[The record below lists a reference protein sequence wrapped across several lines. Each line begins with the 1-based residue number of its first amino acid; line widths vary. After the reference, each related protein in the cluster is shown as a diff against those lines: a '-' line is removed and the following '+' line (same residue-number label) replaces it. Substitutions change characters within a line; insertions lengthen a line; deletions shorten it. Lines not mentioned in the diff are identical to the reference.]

1 MSEPLITTVIPAYRR
16 PAMLR
21 RAICSVLTQSF
32 PHFRICV
39 YDDASGD
46 ETASVVRELQKTDS
60 RLEYVCRPRNVGYLV
75 NFVDASSRITTPFFS
90 FLSDDD
96 VMLPGFFKVA
106 IEGFNRY
113 PEAALSILTSIRMSA
128 TGLTFDAPLLHWPE
142 GLLPAPDGMLSILR
156 HGNPDLASLLIRRD
170 VWEQLGGWDPE
181 IGPCF
186 DVDFELR
193 ASSRFPVVV
202 SKQPGG
208 VLLVHRGSNEA
219 KSCLEWVWPA
229 LPRMA
234 SKLVQDESIPAEARQ
249 EGAAILTGMLKKG
262 LITRGVMRSIAAGR
276 WDDAE
281 KASRLFLDE
290 CNWSSASNLIC
301 PARRIGQKLPGIGIL
316 LRTLFATRA
325 YLRAVGNL
333 DLQWRFRAYAKLLR
347 TSCLEDLQPEA

>member
-1 MSEPLITTVIPAYRR
+1 
-16 PAMLR
+16 
-21 RAICSVLTQSF
+21 
-32 PHFRICV
+32 
-39 YDDASGD
+39 
-46 ETASVVRELQKTDS
+46 
-60 RLEYVCRPRNVGYLV
+60 
-75 NFVDASSRITTPFFS
+75 
-90 FLSDDD
+90 
-96 VMLPGFFKVA
+96 
-106 IEGFNRY
+106 
-113 PEAALSILTSIRMSA
+113 
-128 TGLTFDAPLLHWPE
+128 
-142 GLLPAPDGMLSILR
+142 
-156 HGNPDLASLLIRRD
+156 
-170 VWEQLGGWDPE
+170 
-181 IGPCF
+181 
-186 DVDFELR
+186 
-193 ASSRFPVVV
+193 
-202 SKQPGG
+202 
-208 VLLVHRGSNEA
+208 
-219 KSCLEWVWPA
+219 
-229 LPRMA
+229 MA